1 MYRPSLAVSLS
12 VLACALGGYAAL
24 KPNPPA
30 QTVIQEAPGT
40 SLDELSAFAQRTAR
54 RTPKKPRE
62 SIQAIIMSKNQLN
75 SVIGKTGLRVTRI
88 HFTRLMGLVT
98 PGRPKISAA

>member
-54 RTPKKPRE
+54 DFEGHLERGRFKPMRE
-62 SIQAIIMSKNQLN
+62 YTMALE
-75 SVIGKTGLRVTRI
+75 RRI
-88 HFTRLMGLVT
+88 VELEASRGVCPL
-98 PGRPKISAA
+98 PAR